1 MKAGADMVE
10 ELRYKLQMFGV
21 PIDGYTNV
29 FYDNDAIYKNTIT
42 SESVLNKKHHIIDYH
57 RCSEAV
63 TDNTIRV
70 AKQRT
75 ENNLS
80 DPFTGIMTASRRRF
94 LLEMF
99 TY

>member
-1 MKAGADMVE
+1 MVDA
-10 ELRYKLQMFGV
+10 LRYKLQMFGV

-42 SESVLNKKHHIIDYH
+42 SESVLNKKHNSIDYH

-75 ENNLS
+75 EKNLS
-80 DPFTGIMTASRRRF
+80 YPFTGNMTASRRRF